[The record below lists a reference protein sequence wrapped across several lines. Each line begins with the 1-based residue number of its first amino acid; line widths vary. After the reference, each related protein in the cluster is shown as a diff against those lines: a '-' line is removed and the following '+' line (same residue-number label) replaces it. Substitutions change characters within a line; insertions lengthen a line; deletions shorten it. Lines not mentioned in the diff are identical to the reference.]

1 MRENA
6 TLFSKISLSRES
18 DVPTKDSGTLEIMA
32 LQALPEEGRGQYSEI
47 FHMLESHLLY

>member
-1 MRENA
+1 M
-6 TLFSKISLSRES
+6 LSSKSSLSKES
-18 DVPTKDSGTLEIMA
+18 DVPTKDSGILEIMA